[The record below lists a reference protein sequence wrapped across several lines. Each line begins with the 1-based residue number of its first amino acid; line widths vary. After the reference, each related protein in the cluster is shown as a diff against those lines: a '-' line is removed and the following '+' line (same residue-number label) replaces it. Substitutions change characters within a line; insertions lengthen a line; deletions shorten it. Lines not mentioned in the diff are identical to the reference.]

1 MFHRALEKWIV
12 AAALVMFV
20 AGPSWGHVKY
30 RYSSS
35 HKPPRRRVFH
45 VHKTEPVKSVDRQ
58 KEEVKQK
65 PRPKRRYRYNYAHKP
80 PRRRIRL
87 RSQ

>member
-1 MFHRALEKWIV
+1 MFRQAMKTWVV

-20 AGPSWGHVKY
+20 TGPSWGHVKY
-30 RYSSS
+30 RYSFS

-45 VHKTEPVKSVDRQ
+45 VHKAEPVNSVDRQ
-58 KEEVKQK
+58 KEEVKQE

-80 PRRRIRL
+80 PRRRIFI
-87 RSQ
+87 RSE